1 MTDPQ
6 KPAPTTPPAPAS
18 APASN
23 GADAPKTPPRPWWK
37 RYFLDPVLVQLTQ
50 GVTPDKI
57 AFTIAIGTGIGM
69 FPLVGPTTWLALLA
83 GIIFRLNQPL
93 TQLVTHSI
101 LPLHLASIYFC
112 IRWGETLFGAQP
124 AQLGG
129 VRALARHINHLFW
142 TNQAQ
147 FWHDFGLLIF
157 HAIIVWIILVP
168 FWTLLMYFILR
179 PMIRA
184 LNRWKLRVTTA
195 KSTPSA

>member
-1 MTDPQ
+1 MTDSQ
-6 KPAPTTPPAPAS
+6 TPAPA
-18 APASN
+18 
-23 GADAPKTPPRPWWK
+23 TPPSSSQPRPLWK
-37 RYFLDPVLVQLTQ
+37 RCFLDPVLVQLTQ

-69 FPLVGPTTWLALLA
+69 FPIVGVTTGLAIFM
-83 GIIFRLNQPL
+83 GIIFRLNQPI
-93 TQLVTHSI
+93 TQLVAHSI
-101 LPLHLASIYFC
+101 LPLHLASIYLC
-112 IRWGETLFGAQP
+112 MRWGETLFGARH
-124 AQLGG
+124 AEFGG
-129 VRALARHINHLFW
+129 ARALARQINHLFW

-147 FWHDFGLLIF
+147 FWHDFGLLVF

-184 LNRWKLRVTTA
+184 LNRWKLRVAAA

>member
-1 MTDPQ
+1 MNDPQ
-6 KPAPTTPPAPAS
+6 EPATPLPPAP
-18 APASN
+18 PN
-23 GADAPKTPPRPWWK
+23 GAAAQARPLWK

-57 AFTIAIGTGIGM
+57 ALTIAIGTGVGM
-69 FPLVGPTTWLALLA
+69 FPIVGVTTGLAILV

-93 TQLVTHSI
+93 TQLMAHSI
-101 LPLHLASIYFC
+101 LPLHLASIYLC
-112 IRWGETLFGAQP
+112 MRWGETLFGVQH

-129 VRALARHINHLFW
+129 VRVLARNINHLFW

-147 FWHDFGLLIF
+147 FWHDFGLLAF

-168 FWTLLMYFILR
+168 FWATLMYFILR

-184 LNRWKLRVTTA
+184 LNRWKVRVA
-195 KSTPSA
+195 ASKNRFSPLLCG